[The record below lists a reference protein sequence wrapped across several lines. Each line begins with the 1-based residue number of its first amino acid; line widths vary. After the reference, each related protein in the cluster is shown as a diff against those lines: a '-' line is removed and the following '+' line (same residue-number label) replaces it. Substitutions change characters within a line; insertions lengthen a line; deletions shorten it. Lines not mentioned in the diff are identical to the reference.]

1 MLKNPACSRSV
12 AFRYR
17 GFGVRKGLRR
27 GFGGRGGFGGRK
39 VFKIGRVRVYISIS
53 S

>member
-12 AFRYR
+12 AFRCIR
-17 GFGVRKGLRR
+17 IKGWFRA
-27 GFGGRGGFGGRK
+27 RGGFRAREG
-39 VFKIGRVRVYISIS
+39 FKIGRVRVYISIS